1 MEMQIRQY
9 IGVLESKG
17 PDGRDS
23 VFMNKG
29 SYINTELSNYYYRRK
44 VQTSFQGILTHL
56 KMIMKLTMM
65 NILLMKAEF

>member
-29 SYINTELSNYYYRRK
+29 SYIQYRVK
-44 VQTSFQGILTHL
+44 QLLLPHL